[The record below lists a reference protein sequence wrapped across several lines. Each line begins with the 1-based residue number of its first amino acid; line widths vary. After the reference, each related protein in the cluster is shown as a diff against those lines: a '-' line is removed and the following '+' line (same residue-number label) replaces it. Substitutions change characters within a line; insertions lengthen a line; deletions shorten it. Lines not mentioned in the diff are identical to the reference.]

1 MYRARHVCN
10 MKCGQTLE
18 MQIIGTEM
26 GYCMNTT
33 SMLTE
38 EFWQVVEGFVEYP
51 TNQQTENMIY

>member
-1 MYRARHVCN
+1 